1 MDKVSLFLIN
11 IQGPETLQ
19 EISFYQA
26 FGASLQE
33 ALEWCRKYKRTAN
46 IADLDQAW
54 DLYYLVFKATLK
66 QLPQLTELDL
76 SYVSPKLVL
85 AKNLEVAVP
94 GTYKSGEPI
103 IKIASFDPTLSVI
116 TSKQR
121 PRKFTMK
128 GSDGKDYQYLL
139 KGTWLI
145 PPTSRS

>member
-1 MDKVSLFLIN
+1 MNK
-11 IQGPETLQ
+11 GPETLQ

-76 SYVSPKLVL
+76 SYVSPKLL
-85 AKNLEVAVP
+85 SSKDLEVAIP

-103 IKIASFDPTLSVI
+103 IKIASFEPILSVI

-121 PRKFTMK
+121 PRKLMMK
-128 GSDGKDYQYLL
+128 GSDGNEYQYLL
-139 KGTWLI
+139 KGALL
-145 PPTSRS
+145 S